1 MCIFNKV
8 LMLWFTLLLKQS
20 KACNTSSIPRKL
32 ILPAVIV
39 LSNFLELYNPQ
50 KLRSNFLN

>member
-1 MCIFNKV
+1 MCVFNEV
-8 LMLWFTLLLKQS
+8 LLMLWFTLLFKS

-32 ILPAVIV
+32 ILPAVIA

-50 KLRSNFLN
+50 KLRSSFLN